1 MKLMKIVIAPDSYKG
16 SLTAKEVADAIE
28 RGINRV
34 KSNIFIDKIPMADGG
49 EGTVQSLVDATGGTI
64 VYTKVFDPLMR
75 EIESFYGILGDKK
88 TAVIEMSSASGLPLL
103 SQEERNPLI
112 TTTFGTGQLLLHA
125 LDNGC
130 RNFIIGIGGSATN
143 DGGMGML
150 KALGVKFLD
159 KNNKDIGNGGEAL
172 GKLCFIDISK
182 LDSRINDSNITVAC
196 DVDNPLYGPKGASIV
211 FGPQKGATEDMVRIL
226 DNNLKHYADIIEK
239 HLSISI
245 GNIPG
250 SGAAGGLG
258 GGLMAFFNA
267 KLKKGVDIVIEATK
281 LEDQIKAA
289 DLIITGEGAI
299 DYQTK
304 FGKTPYGVA
313 KIAEKYNIPVIAI
326 AGSLGEGVNDL
337 YKEGFSSIFSIS
349 NKPMTLEDSIKNDVS
364 LLEDTAERILRA
376 VLCLNRNI

>member
-1 MKLMKIVIAPDSYKG
+1 MKIVIAPDSYKG
-16 SLTAKEVADAIE
+16 SLTAKEVAEAIE
-28 RGINRV
+28 RGINRL

-143 DGGMGML
+143 DGGIGML
-150 KALGVKFLD
+150 KALGVEFLD

-172 GKLCFIDISK
+172 GKLCFIDVSK
-182 LDSRINDSNITVAC
+182 LDSRIKDISITVAC

-245 GNIPG
+245 GNVAG

-267 KLKKGVDIVIEATK
+267 KLKKGIDIVIEATK
-281 LEDQIKAA
+281 LEAQIKTA
-289 DLIITGEGAI
+289 DLIITGEGTI

-313 KIAEKYNIPVIAI
+313 KIAKKYNIPVIAI
-326 AGSLGEGVNDL
+326 AGSLGEGANDL

-349 NKPMTLEDSIKNDVS
+349 NKPMTLEDSIKNGVS

-376 VLCLNRNI
+376 ILCLNHNI